1 MQTWWGSA
9 KEGKGLLTD
18 KLKRDTANR
27 IIQSLQKSEEYVETV
42 GADGRIIPADERL
55 TKFIE
60 DLGREAE
67 IVRKG
72 ADGETI
78 IEPTVADL
86 ASAAGLDFSN
96 TLQTIQQGLVKS
108 SEDLKVATGRGR
120 EQMLAGAVNA
130 IRALTAT
137 GDPAALAFAARIQ
150 QALFEQNIMDGVDAS
165 VTKLMDS
172 ASKVLGRDAKA
183 GSDRVNL
190 SKKLYE
196 VLENQIKLSKVR
208 ERRLWNEVGSYPLT
222 QFFARNGKEIQQ
234 PNVLQLL
241 DRPSRDGGLNFAAKG
256 AQEDLKSALGKGYK
270 EDIDDLRDYFQNGIG
285 RNPATAQKFFE
296 MRSGLL
302 NRAAQLRK
310 TGDTQNAGRLDK
322 INDALLRDLTGQADG
337 ASEAYNAARAYTF
350 ARNNFFTRSFLSDL
364 TATDRNR
371 GLVLDPENLLDKF
384 FQGGNL
390 KTAQR
395 FDQIRAAG
403 RFLVK
408 QDGLTEADVLQMDAD
423 EIMTAAL
430 RDSLGQVM
438 DRKRIP
444 DPLNPNK
451 MREEFIVNET
461 KLNTWK
467 KQPGTKELFAL
478 VPDLEVD
485 LTDAV
490 SAQRAFDNMLQDTA
504 NTMNPSR
511 ARQMGFNEEQINR
524 LYANKA
530 FQNVLEFE
538 DPGKAVT
545 LALASQRPALALN
558 KLYQM
563 VNEANYAGSE
573 FTRDQAMSG
582 LKSAIFN
589 SALRKANNTAGLPDG
604 DSLQKSLFGQM
615 DGVDP
620 SKKFSMK
627 DFMVK
632 KGLATEDEMAEVQQ
646 AIKTLRGVEEAFAKG
661 DFENVLFKNP
671 SLAKLFYIRIA
682 GATFGALAQQ
692 QLKRFLNMPQ
702 MSGGFIAEQTGS
714 DLVQRVFLRGPET
727 QRLQVLTEMLSN
739 PKMLAAMMKEITN
752 KKQADNAV
760 SIIEKVFEP
769 VARQTGRRLPLGI
782 RPVIEEGD
790 VEQEPIPIPTPSP
803 PPVPQ
808 QGALSPPTV
817 PNVPVPNL
825 TQSSAINRA
834 DYAKMFPGDVV
845 SDLIPEQMAQ
855 GGMVPSASIMADT
868 SFTYNP
874 MDTQTNGIRQALNPL
889 GSYIQQSIA
898 ESSGINNIQPTLN
911 EIADLVQQKFP
922 TLENAPPMS
931 NTGKITTSSPPL
943 DGIGGLLE
951 QLRAGS
957 RGRPVPTRMPA
968 PPLEMQNLQLAI
980 QDSLNNLQEEEGP
993 PLNRRLISFSGSQQ
1007 GLTPM
1012 SQKPIP
1018 EQEPLLDE
1026 AQLKPT
1032 YGTIQNNTD
1041 KIVPQQ
1047 LVILGEEPQKTG
1059 IQTLM

>member
-1 MQTWWGSA
+1 
-9 KEGKGLLTD
+9 
-18 KLKRDTANR
+18 
-27 IIQSLQKSEEYVETV
+27 
-42 GADGRIIPADERL
+42 
-55 TKFIE
+55 
-60 DLGREAE
+60 
-67 IVRKG
+67 
-72 ADGETI
+72 
-78 IEPTVADL
+78 
-86 ASAAGLDFSN
+86 
-96 TLQTIQQGLVKS
+96 
-108 SEDLKVATGRGR
+108 
-120 EQMLAGAVNA
+120 
-130 IRALTAT
+130 
-137 GDPAALAFAARIQ
+137 
-150 QALFEQNIMDGVDAS
+150 
-165 VTKLMDS
+165 
-172 ASKVLGRDAKA
+172 
-183 GSDRVNL
+183 
-190 SKKLYE
+190 
-196 VLENQIKLSKVR
+196 
-208 ERRLWNEVGSYPLT
+208 
-222 QFFARNGKEIQQ
+222 
-234 PNVLQLL
+234 
-241 DRPSRDGGLNFAAKG
+241 
-256 AQEDLKSALGKGYK
+256 
-270 EDIDDLRDYFQNGIG
+270 
-285 RNPATAQKFFE
+285 
-296 MRSGLL
+296 
-302 NRAAQLRK
+302 
-310 TGDTQNAGRLDK
+310 
-322 INDALLRDLTGQADG
+322 
-337 ASEAYNAARAYTF
+337 
-350 ARNNFFTRSFLSDL
+350 
-364 TATDRNR
+364 
-371 GLVLDPENLLDKF
+371 
-384 FQGGNL
+384 
-390 KTAQR
+390 
-395 FDQIRAAG
+395 
-403 RFLVK
+403 
-408 QDGLTEADVLQMDAD
+408 
-423 EIMTAAL
+423 
-430 RDSLGQVM
+430 
-438 DRKRIP
+438 
-444 DPLNPNK
+444 
-451 MREEFIVNET
+451 
-461 KLNTWK
+461 
-467 KQPGTKELFAL
+467 
-478 VPDLEVD
+478 
-485 LTDAV
+485 
-490 SAQRAFDNMLQDTA
+490 
-504 NTMNPSR
+504 
-511 ARQMGFNEEQINR
+511 
-524 LYANKA
+524 
-530 FQNVLEFE
+530 
-538 DPGKAVT
+538 
-545 LALASQRPALALN
+545 
-558 KLYQM
+558 M

-1012 SQKPIP
+1012 SQKPIS
-1018 EQEPLLDE
+1018 EQEPF
-1026 AQLKPT
+1026 KPT

-1059 IQTLM
+1059 IQTLV